1 MVEQEGIRTFG
12 KIKLPGQWAMA
23 FTLKWH
29 FPFVGVRVNRSKSA
43 FPVASTGPRVGRHG
57 CHHSQTP
64 AEHGTLSKMSF
75 IDPHLYM

>member
-1 MVEQEGIRTFG
+1 MVEQVGIRTFG
-12 KIKLPGQWAMA
+12 KKKLPGQWAMA

-29 FPFVGVRVNRSKSA
+29 FLFVGGRVNRSKSA
-43 FPVASTGPRVGRHG
+43 FPAASAGPRVGRHG